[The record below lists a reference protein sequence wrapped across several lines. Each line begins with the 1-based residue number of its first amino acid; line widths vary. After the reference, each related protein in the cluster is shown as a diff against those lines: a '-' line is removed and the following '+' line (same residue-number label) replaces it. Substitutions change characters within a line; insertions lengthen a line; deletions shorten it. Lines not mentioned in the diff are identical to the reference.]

1 MPMPHRTFVQVAKRR
16 LVGTEGTDRVR
27 VLRGLIAELPD
38 YRSGPYADI
47 RKWLL
52 AEIDATRVRA
62 KVVHRDSIAVRHEGA
77 AQVALVGA
85 PNAGKSSLLQALS
98 QIRIKTGD
106 YAFTTTRPVAAVT
119 RIGGVLVQL
128 VEIPGLLAGASE
140 DRGGG
145 RALLGVLRNAD
156 AIVYCH
162 AATSDPETTVQL
174 RGEVALAGIE
184 LPAILAVTRIDEGGD
199 VDAAAAAFPDLEA
212 VAVSILDD
220 DSLERFREV
229 VWRRLG
235 LVRVYLRHA
244 GEMEDD
250 PIAFPIGATVAD
262 VADSIHHDLGATF
275 HGARVWGPSA
285 RFGGQRVGRG
295 HLVADLDVVEIVH

>member
-1 MPMPHRTFVQVAKRR
+1 
-16 LVGTEGTDRVR
+16 
-27 VLRGLIAELPD
+27 
-38 YRSGPYADI
+38 
-47 RKWLL
+47 
-52 AEIDATRVRA
+52 
-62 KVVHRDSIAVRHEGA
+62 
-77 AQVALVGA
+77 
-85 PNAGKSSLLQALS
+85 
-98 QIRIKTGD
+98 
-106 YAFTTTRPVAAVT
+106 
-119 RIGGVLVQL
+119 
-128 VEIPGLLAGASE
+128 
-140 DRGGG
+140 
-145 RALLGVLRNAD
+145 VLRNAD